1 MGSKFCDLN
10 VFGGDRDTVK
20 RLCAGYTVKAQA
32 QSWVTVMSRDL
43 EWGMAQKEAR
53 RLSKAILQP
62 VLSTEYFDDD
72 YVEFGVYLG
81 GKRVARH
88 VPAEYEG
95 FPRVL
100 GKSGAWAAQFGLSQS
115 DEKALQVIFKET
127 SPEASLRLLECVLGC
142 PLWPDPEAP
151 DGSFLPDQSYLT
163 EYLERKKAERK
174 IRNQTKLTLLDE
186 VSGNFGFHVFYPAI
200 QTEPGDQL
208 SVWEI
213 HEGTLRKV
221 FQKEISGTPTDF
233 RVCAH
238 GGDTFLITLH
248 DHTFV
253 KFREGDPAPRQE
265 QVYVFSRDGEIMD
278 KLQTS
283 CLYGSFL
290 DQDRVFLDGMCWN
303 LQTHRQE
310 WRIGAADT
318 AYGIEP
324 PVRLRDGRCVI
335 VYDIRVGKQLESYLM
350 TFLPDGSGQ
359 IRLRLDDYRHWSH
372 PLVSG
377 NAVYLGCGDRVVCY
391 NGALEEQ
398 WDIPLNTRIG
408 QLGKA
413 FLDEVTRT
421 LYLSTYEQ
429 VMALDLKERQIA
441 AVRRIPDSEDCY
453 LHGVL
458 PGMGPIML
466 TGDSSFQV
474 WDQTLRP
481 ISRHRTKGGIN
492 QVVHQ
497 NGRVYLLTNSLA
509 ENTMQKTE
517 HGWKLLPLKPGCL
530 RLYELKPS
538 SQKRAVI
545 EK

>member
-1 MGSKFCDLN
+1 MGSKFCNLN
-10 VFGGDRDTVK
+10 VFGGDRDAVK

-186 VSGNFGFHVFYPAI
+186 VSGDFGHLVSYPAI
-200 QTEPGDQL
+200 RTEPKNQI

-213 HEGTLRKV
+213 HENMFRKI
-221 FQKEISGTPTDF
+221 FQREANGGAAPY
-233 RVCAH
+233 RACAH
-238 GGDTFLITLH
+238 GGDRFLLTFFAHNSDQSYI
-248 DHTFV
+248 
-253 KFREGDPAPRQE
+253 
-265 QVYVFSRDGEIMD
+265 FSHSGEILD
-278 KLQTS
+278 TFQPS
-283 CLYGSFL
+283 FLYGSFL
-290 DQDRVFLDGMCWN
+290 DHDRVFLDGTVWN
-303 LQTHRQE
+303 LRTHRQE
-310 WRIGAADT
+310 WRMDAADT

-335 VYDIRVGKQLESYLM
+335 VYDIRGDKQLESYLM
-350 TFLPDGSGQ
+350 TFLPDSSEQ
-359 IRLRLDDYRHWSH
+359 VKIRLDSYCHWSH

-377 NAVYLGCGDRVVCY
+377 DAVFLGCGDRVVCY

-398 WDIPLNTRIG
+398 WDIPLSTGVG

-421 LYLSTYEQ
+421 LYLSTYDRVTASDLEKRQ
-429 VMALDLKERQIA
+429 VS
-441 AVRRIPDSEDCY
+441 AVRRIPESEECY
-453 LHGVL
+453 LHDLFPGV
-458 PGMGPIML
+458 GPIML

-474 WDQTLRP
+474 WDQTLTP
-481 ISRHRTKGGIN
+481 ISRHRTKGVIN

-497 NGRVYLLTNSLA
+497 NGSVYLLTNSLA

-530 RLYELKPS
+530 RLYELEPS

-545 EK
+545 GK